1 MAERDGGDPNT
12 PVTVVIGIVGA
23 ILTFVVIIA
32 LQAVFFQVERAELRR
47 KSDEAQPEDLARF
60 RAEQAELL
68 HGYRWVD
75 QSAGVVAIPIG
86 RAMELVVRELAAE
99 GQP

>member
-1 MAERDGGDPNT
+1 MAQRDGGDPNT
-12 PVTVVIGIVGA
+12 PITVVIGIVGA

-32 LQAVFFQVERAELRR
+32 LQAVFYQVERSEQQR
-47 KSDEAQPEDLARF
+47 KVETVQPEDLARF

-75 QSAGVVAIPIG
+75 QSAGIAAIPVE
-86 RAMELVVRELAAE
+86 RAMELVVRELAAA
-99 GQP
+99 GTR

>member
-1 MAERDGGDPNT
+1 MTRHDGGDPNA
-12 PVTVVIGIVGA
+12 PMTVVIGIVGA

-32 LQAVFFQVERAELRR
+32 LQAVFYQVERAEQRR
-47 KSDEAQPEDLARF
+47 KVDVVQPEDLARF

-75 QSAGVVAIPIG
+75 QSAGVVAIPVD
-86 RAMELVVRELAAE
+86 RAMALVVRELAAE
-99 GQP
+99 GAR